1 MLFNIFD
8 IFKTQKFYV
17 IQSGYLA
24 KRALEL
30 DEEYQRAKEGAE
42 AIKKVVDEVRKE
54 CEKHAGQLDF
64 NEYALKL
71 SHVTMDYMQQADSA
85 ISYRNSRDE
94 LLKLIDEREEVIHL

>member
-42 AIKKVVDEVRKE
+42 AIRKVIDEVRKE
-54 CEKHAGQLDF
+54 YEKHIDQPDS
-64 NEYALKL
+64 NEYLLKL
-71 SHVTMDYMQQADSA
+71 SNVTMDYIQQADAA

-94 LLKLIDEREEVIHL
+94 LLKLIHEREEVIHL

>member
-54 CEKHAGQLDF
+54 VEKHFGQPDF
-64 NEYALKL
+64 DKYTLKL
-71 SHVTMDYMQQADSA
+71 SQVTMDYMQQADAA

-94 LLKLIDEREEVIHL
+94 LLKLIDKHEEIIHL